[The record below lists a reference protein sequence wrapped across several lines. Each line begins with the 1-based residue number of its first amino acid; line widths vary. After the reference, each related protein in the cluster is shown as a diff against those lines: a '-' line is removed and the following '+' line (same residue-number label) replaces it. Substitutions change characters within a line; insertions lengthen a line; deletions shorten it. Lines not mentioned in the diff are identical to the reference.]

1 MGDDV
6 VAFAV
11 FTLICSAFLA
21 GLMFNYTRRINRLR
35 STVSALTTLTELV
48 PQPVPVRSKKS

>member
-6 VAFAV
+6 VTFAV

-21 GLMFNYTRRINRLR
+21 GLMLHYNRRVNRLR
-35 STVSALTTLTELV
+35 NLVTRMSAVNDLV
-48 PQPVPVRSKKS
+48 PQPVPVRSDKR

>member
-21 GLMFNYTRRINRLR
+21 GLMLTYTRRIARLR
-35 STVSALTTLTELV
+35 SLVTRMSAVNDLV
-48 PQPVPVRSKKS
+48 PQPVPVRSKKG

>member
-21 GLMFNYTRRINRLR
+21 GLMLTYTRRINRLR
-35 STVSALTTLTELV
+35 NTVSALTELV
-48 PQPVPVRSKKS
+48 PQPVPVRSKKG